1 MGSTM
6 SISNLALNMSNL
18 TGSVEIDAETTTGV
32 RPVEAEPAGPRVEP
46 WPAVPESAAR
56 TVPTLRS
63 RIADAE
69 TQAILVALENTDW
82 NRKQAARLLAI
93 SYRGLLYK
101 IRRHNIVRAK

>member
-1 MGSTM
+1 MSDFACSTEKTED
-6 SISNLALNMSNL
+6 SSRGTA
-18 TGSVEIDAETTTGV
+18 
-32 RPVEAEPAGPRVEP
+32 EAESGRPPAQA
-46 WPAVPESAAR
+46 WPASQGDVAAK
-56 TVPTLRS
+56 VPTLRS

-69 TQAILVALENTDW
+69 TQAILGALKNTDW